1 VIAVLNRKNLG
12 DPVSANR
19 RSGHRFDV
27 EIPATLLI
35 DGDGREVTIQ
45 NLALGGAQVAM
56 SERLALGRHVRISF
70 RVPTLGDTIEVEAT
84 VRWVQTGSVGL
95 QFAGLRPK
103 HVWSLNRYFATLPRQ
118 SMAADGSGP

>member
-1 VIAVLNRKNLG
+1 VITVLNRQNLG

-19 RSGHRFDV
+19 RSAHRFDV
-27 EIPATLLI
+27 EIPATL
-35 DGDGREVTIQ
+35 
-45 NLALGGAQVAM
+45 GGAQIALT
-56 SERLALGRHVRISF
+56 ERLALGRHVRISF

-84 VRWVQTGSVGL
+84 VRWVQTGCVGL